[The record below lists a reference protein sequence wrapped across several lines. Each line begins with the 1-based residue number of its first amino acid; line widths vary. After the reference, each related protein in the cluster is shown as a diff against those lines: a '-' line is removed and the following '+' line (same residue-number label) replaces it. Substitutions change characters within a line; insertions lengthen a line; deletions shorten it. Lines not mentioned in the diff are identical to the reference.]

1 VIASLENLEIAEA
14 LPHVVRSHR
23 SGPVENTR
31 PIFRENLNVVCRFQ
45 VGMEWLNYHHLLYF
59 WCVVRL
65 GGITRACE
73 ELRLAPSTVSAQLRS
88 LEDQLGEKLLAHSG
102 RTLIPTEVGC
112 VVYGYAEEIFG
123 LGREMMNSIKKRP
136 TGKPLRLTVGVD
148 DVLPKEIAQRLIAPA
163 FGLSQPV
170 HILCREASLGRLV
183 ADLAA
188 HELDV
193 VLSDSPAAPSLNLR
207 TYDHPL
213 GETGIM
219 WMGTPRLVR
228 TFKRGFPKS
237 LDGAPILL
245 PTEDTAIRRQLDH
258 WFSHLGV
265 RPVMVGEFKDYA
277 LLREFGQRGTGLFPA
292 HSVLERQFRKQY
304 GLQRLGVA
312 RSVRGCF
319 YAVTAERGLNHPA
332 VRAICASAGKH
343 LKRQNVPLVGCAG
356 QEMATETSS

>member
-1 VIASLENLEIAEA
+1 MSVTIVPA
-14 LPHVVRSHR
+14 
-23 SGPVENTR
+23 PVEIT
-31 PIFRENLNVVCRFQ
+31 ILTIRENLNVPNRFQ
-45 VGMEWLNYHHLLYF
+45 TGMEWVNYHHLLYF

-73 ELRLAPSTVSAQLRS
+73 ELRLAPSTVSAQLRI
-88 LEDQLGEKLLAHSG
+88 LEEQLGEKLLARSG
-102 RTLIPTEVGC
+102 RTLIPTEVGTI
-112 VVYGYAEEIFG
+112 VYGYAEEIFA

-136 TGKPLRLTVGVD
+136 TGKPLRLTVGID
-148 DVLPKEIAQRLIAPA
+148 DVLPKEIAQRLIEPA

-170 HILCREASLGRLV
+170 RILCREASLQRLV

-193 VLSDSPAAPSLNLR
+193 VLSDSPAAPVLNLR

-213 GETGIM
+213 GETGII

-228 TFKRGFPKS
+228 MYRRGFPKS

-245 PTEDTAIRRQLDH
+245 PTDDTAIRRQLDH

-277 LLREFGQRGTGLFPA
+277 LLRVFGQRGTGLFPA

-304 GLQRLGVA
+304 GLQRLGA
-312 RSVRGCF
+312 AKNVRGCF
-319 YAVTAERGLNHPA
+319 YAITVERGLNHPA
-332 VRAICASAGKH
+332 VQAICSSAGKH
-343 LKRQNVPLVGCAG
+343 LQRQSVPLVGCAV
-356 QEMATETSS
+356 QELAR

>member
-1 VIASLENLEIAEA
+1 VIASLENLETAEA
-14 LPHVVRSHR
+14 LAHLVRSHR
-23 SGPVENTR
+23 PGPVENTGL
-31 PIFRENLNVVCRFQ
+31 IFRENLNVVCRFQ

-102 RTLIPTEVGC
+102 RTLVPTEVGS

-170 HILCREASLGRLV
+170 RILCREASLGRLV

-193 VLSDSPAAPSLNLR
+193 VLSDSPAAPVLNLR

-228 TFKRGFPKS
+228 MYKRGFPKS

-312 RSVRGCF
+312 KNVRGCF

-343 LKRQNVPLVGCAG
+343 LQSQNVALVGCAG
-356 QEMATETSS
+356 QELASDAPA